1 MKKEEK
7 RGALISVV
15 ETTRNVRAEVKL
27 TACRFYFDGYS
38 K

>member
-7 RGALISVV
+7 RGVLISFV
-15 ETTRNVRAEVKL
+15 ETKINVRAEVKL